1 MRIRVATLGGSLL
14 RPEVED
20 RHEWLIGLCKAVND
34 VISSGYKLSLVIGGG
49 APAREGI
56 QLARP
61 ILNTNTEALD
71 RIGIAATRLNATI
84 VAEAL
89 IENGNDVSHLIPTNI
104 QDAVE
109 YSKNHDIVVMGGTEP
124 GHTTDTVAIQ
134 LAKELGAECCIIATN
149 VGYVY
154 SSDPRINEDADKF
167 ETMTHEEL
175 SEIVGPA
182 EHQNAGRSGV
192 IDPIGASI
200 AKDAQLN
207 LAVLDGRDIERLRAA
222 LNGESFEGTNVEG

>member
-1 MRIRVATLGGSLL
+1 MRTRVATLGGSLL

-20 RHEWLIGLCKAVND
+20 RHEWLIELCKAVND
-34 VISSGYKLSLVIGGG
+34 VISSGYKLALVIGGG

-56 QLARP
+56 ELAKP

-89 IENGNDVSHLIPTNI
+89 IEAGNDVAPLIPINI

-109 YSKNHDIVVMGGTEP
+109 YSENHAIVVMGGTEP

-149 VGYVY
+149 VGHVY
-154 SSDPRINEDADKF
+154 SSDPRKNEHAKKF
-167 ETMTHEEL
+167 RKMTHQEL
-175 SEIVGPA
+175 LEIVGPA
-182 EHQNAGRSGV
+182 EHRNAGRSAV

-200 AKDAQLN
+200 AKEAQMN
-207 LAVLDGRDIERLRAA
+207 LSVLDGRDIERLRAA

>member
-1 MRIRVATLGGSLL
+1 MRTRVATLGGSLL

-20 RHEWLIGLCKAVND
+20 RHEWLIELCKAVND
-34 VISSGYKLSLVIGGG
+34 VISSGYKLALVIGGG

-56 QLARP
+56 ELAKP

-89 IENGNDVSHLIPTNI
+89 VEAGNDVAPLIPINI

-109 YSKNHDIVVMGGTEP
+109 YSENHAIVVMGGTEP

-149 VGYVY
+149 VGHVY
-154 SSDPRINEDADKF
+154 SSDPRKNEHAKKF
-167 ETMTHEEL
+167 RKMTHQEL
-175 SEIVGPA
+175 LEIVGPA
-182 EHQNAGRSGV
+182 EHRNAGRSAV

-200 AKDAQLN
+200 AKEAQMN
-207 LAVLDGRDIERLRAA
+207 LSVLDGRDIERLRAA

>member
-1 MRIRVATLGGSLL
+1 MRTRVATLGGSLL

-20 RHEWLIGLCKAVND
+20 RHEWLIGLCKAVKE
-34 VISSGYKLSLVIGGG
+34 VISSGYKLALVIGGG

-56 QLARP
+56 GLARP

-84 VAEAL
+84 VIEAL
-89 IENGNDVSHLIPTNI
+89 IETGNDVAPLIPVNI
-104 QDAVE
+104 KDAKE
-109 YSKNHDIVVMGGTEP
+109 YSEKHAIVVMGGTEP

-134 LAKELGAECCIIATN
+134 LAKELEAECCIIATN
-149 VGYVY
+149 VGHVY
-154 SSDPRINEDADKF
+154 SSDPRTNHDAEKF
-167 ETMTHEEL
+167 ETITHEEL
-175 SEIVGPA
+175 SRIVGPA

-200 AKDAQLN
+200 AKDSQLN
-207 LAVLDGRDIERLRAA
+207 LSVLDGRDIERLRAA